1 MGVVMKTRLISP
13 TEVDPVQ
20 AAAFLERD
28 FNQCFTQMRRYEELI
43 WDICK
48 FTFTGYTA
56 ILGVAIGLYRF
67 SIESKTDLTP
77 SAVAVLAVGFLI
89 GLCMFFLIVRN
100 RVYFVH
106 VTRYVNEHR
115 AHFLRGN
122 PLGFQNRSGMYTDI
136 TQPPYFRWNSSQMI
150 VAYVV
155 AFLNSILVAALIYIL
170 GPPST
175 ATLAVSMAS
184 LLLLAG
190 FQLVPAILFLEHLE
204 SKEKDLEKTHG

>member
-1 MGVVMKTRLISP
+1 MEKRDHLPLTIEPS
-13 TEVDPVQ
+13 EV
-20 AAAFLERD
+20 AKFLECD

-67 SIESKTDLTP
+67 SIESKTNLTP

-100 RVYFVH
+100 RVYFVR

-122 PLGFQNRSGMYTDI
+122 PLGFENKSGMYTDC

-155 AFLNSILVAALIYIL
+155 AFLNSILIAAIIYIL
-170 GPPST
+170 GPTST
-175 ATLAVSMAS
+175 ATLAVSMIS
-184 LLLLAG
+184 LLLLAAL
-190 FQLVPAILFLEHLE
+190 QIVPAILFLKHLE
-204 SKEKDLEKTHG
+204 SKGNLLEMRHG